1 MPNTSRL
8 IFFKLHV
15 KMYFQTLVVRIL
27 RYINDASILIVNNNT
42 RATDEAL
49 QIAVDYIN
57 EHFKNNITLD
67 DMAELLHLNPSY
79 FSKKIQ
85 VCKRS
90 GV

>member
-1 MPNTSRL
+1 M
-8 IFFKLHV
+8 
-15 KMYFQTLVVRIL
+15 RIL